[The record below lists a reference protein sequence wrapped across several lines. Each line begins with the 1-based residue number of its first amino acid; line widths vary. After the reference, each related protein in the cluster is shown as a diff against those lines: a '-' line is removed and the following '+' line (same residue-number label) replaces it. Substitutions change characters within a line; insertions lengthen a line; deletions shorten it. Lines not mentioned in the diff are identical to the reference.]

1 MLETGGQRVGVITLI
16 KDISEVA
23 SLESELRTAEKLTSL
38 GTLSAGIAHEIKNPL
53 SAIDLNLRL
62 LEMEL
67 PREENQGSETDDY
80 FRILREE
87 IGRLNAIVDNVLR
100 FSRPSQTPSGP
111 VDIVDVVQRTLEL
124 LGSTCRERG
133 ISIDLAL
140 NGSSFAVLGDTS
152 SLQQA
157 FLNILLNAIQSMN
170 QPGRIQIFLSVR
182 GEGPGSWCE
191 MAFQDSG
198 CGINSKDIERI
209 FDPFFTNKPGGTGLG
224 LSIVHRIIVDHKGTI
239 HIASTPGKGTRVVLR
254 LADGETG
261 SVVMTNRV
269 PRILIVDD
277 EKNIRTALASLLRK
291 EGFDAQAEGNP
302 EAVADLAAAGHFNIV
317 ITDLRMEPKSGIEVM
332 EDIRRKSPESEVVIM
347 TAYASVETAVE
358 AIKKGA
364 YDYVTKPVDPER
376 LKRVIEQ
383 ILERQSLK
391 EENVAL
397 RRRLSL
403 KDQYGRLI
411 GASVQMRQIFR
422 TIDGIAPTPATVLIA
437 GESGTGK
444 ELVAKAIHERSP
456 RAGGPFISINCG
468 AIPESLLESELFG
481 SDKGAFTGAD
491 RDRPGRIEM
500 ASGGPYFWMRLER
513 CPPGLRSNF

>member
-1 MLETGGQRVGVITLI
+1 
-16 KDISEVA
+16 
-23 SLESELRTAEKLTSL
+23 
-38 GTLSAGIAHEIKNPL
+38 
-53 SAIDLNLRL
+53 
-62 LEMEL
+62 
-67 PREENQGSETDDY
+67 
-80 FRILREE
+80 
-87 IGRLNAIVDNVLR
+87 
-100 FSRPSQTPSGP
+100 
-111 VDIVDVVQRTLEL
+111 
-124 LGSTCRERG
+124 
-133 ISIDLAL
+133 
-140 NGSSFAVLGDTS
+140 
-152 SLQQA
+152 
-157 FLNILLNAIQSMN
+157 
-170 QPGRIQIFLSVR
+170 
-182 GEGPGSWCE
+182 
-191 MAFQDSG
+191 
-198 CGINSKDIERI
+198 
-209 FDPFFTNKPGGTGLG
+209 
-224 LSIVHRIIVDHKGTI
+224 
-239 HIASTPGKGTRVVLR
+239 
-254 LADGETG
+254 
-261 SVVMTNRV
+261 MTNRV

-302 EAVADLAAAGHFNIV
+302 EAVADLVAAGHFNVV
-317 ITDLRMEPKSGIEVM
+317 ITDLRMEPKSGMEVL
-332 EDIRRKSPESEVVIM
+332 EDIRRRSPEAEVVIM

-411 GASVQMRQIFR
+411 GASVRMHHIFR
-422 TIDGIAPTPATVLIA
+422 TIDGIAPTPATVLIT

-500 ASGGPYFWMRLER
+500 ASGGTLFLDEVGEMSARTQVEFLRVLQERELRRLGGSRLIKVDVRIIAATNHGPSRGDQAGPLQGRPLLHRLHVVPIDLPPLRDRASDVPLLVHAFNEEFCKAYDKAIKEYTAQAMDLFMKYPWYGNVRELRNVIER
-513 CPPGLRSNF
+513 ITLLVREDNVQPRHVQGIIGEIEERQDEITIRLGTPLRAVEEKSIRETLKRVTSHRERAAKLLGISPRALHYKLRRYGLDIGDSQHGNEQETSEDS

>member
-1 MLETGGQRVGVITLI
+1 M
-16 KDISEVA
+16 
-23 SLESELRTAEKLTSL
+23 
-38 GTLSAGIAHEIKNPL
+38 
-53 SAIDLNLRL
+53 
-62 LEMEL
+62 
-67 PREENQGSETDDY
+67 
-80 FRILREE
+80 
-87 IGRLNAIVDNVLR
+87 
-100 FSRPSQTPSGP
+100 
-111 VDIVDVVQRTLEL
+111 
-124 LGSTCRERG
+124 
-133 ISIDLAL
+133 
-140 NGSSFAVLGDTS
+140 
-152 SLQQA
+152 
-157 FLNILLNAIQSMN
+157 
-170 QPGRIQIFLSVR
+170 
-182 GEGPGSWCE
+182 
-191 MAFQDSG
+191 
-198 CGINSKDIERI
+198 
-209 FDPFFTNKPGGTGLG
+209 
-224 LSIVHRIIVDHKGTI
+224 
-239 HIASTPGKGTRVVLR
+239 
-254 LADGETG
+254 
-261 SVVMTNRV
+261 NRV
-269 PRILIVDD
+269 PRILVVDD

-302 EAVADLAAAGHFNIV
+302 EAVADLVVAGHFNVV
-317 ITDLRMEPKSGIEVM
+317 ITDLRMEPKSGIEVL
-332 EDIRRKSPESEVVIM
+332 EDIRRRSPESDVVIM
-347 TAYASVETAVE
+347 TAYASLETAVE

-411 GASVQMRQIFR
+411 GASIQMRQIFR

-491 RDRPGRIEM
+491 RDRPGRIET
-500 ASGGPYFWMRLER
+500 ASGGTLLLDEVGEMSARTQVEFLRVLQERELRRLGGSRLIKVDVRIIAATNKDLQEEIKQSRFREDLYYRLHVVPIDLPPLRDRASDIPLLVHAFNEEFCKAYDKGIKEYTAQAMDLFMKYPWPGNVRELRNVIER
-513 CPPGLRSNF
+513 ITLLIRDDNVQPRHVQGIIGEIDERQNEITVRLGTPLRAVEEKLIRETLKRVTSHRERAAKLLGISPRALHYKLRRYGLDIGDSQHGNEQEKSEDS